1 MNAIFY
7 EDTEG
12 CSQEQVCVFTW
23 TEPRQRLSLALP
35 EGFRKMSPE
44 KEEEY
49 FPMKERPE
57 IIMEDEKG
65 STQFTLQF
73 LDKQMSREET
83 KWVVRAVCELTQK
96 AFVQYKTSPLYLH
109 EKSEIPVGWFRMSMK
124 ALKREHIKAV
134 FSIENHMVLLTLT
147 YPEEESIK
155 WQALSPLLFDSLHQE
170 KEEAFYGRDNQ

>member
-1 MNAIFY
+1 
-7 EDTEG
+7 
-12 CSQEQVCVFTW
+12 
-23 TEPRQRLSLALP
+23 
-35 EGFRKMSPE
+35 
-44 KEEEY
+44 
-49 FPMKERPE
+49 
-57 IIMEDEKG
+57 
-65 STQFTLQF
+65 
-73 LDKQMSREET
+73 MSREET
-83 KWVVRAVCELTQK
+83 KWAVRAVCELTQK